1 MNRIVGLAAV
11 VMAIV
16 LAVGFVVAQSSA
28 PEATAKANDTFQ
40 LDIVIQAGV
49 SSDVTKGLDVSTAVE
64 IVESALAKGKYN
76 IDSFFDITYASNI
89 GSSGLDGNTVK
100 ASFNVDSFFD
110 IEYEIARRSIPTEMV
125 AMSLKGQI
133 GDGTS
138 SQRSID
144 LVREAA
150 KAAGAEVTYGHVTV
164 LK

>member
-64 IVESALAKGKYN
+64 IVERAMAEGKYN

-89 GSSGLDGNTVK
+89 GSSGEDGVRAKT
-100 ASFNVDSFFD
+100 SFNVDSFFD
-110 IEYEIARRSIPTEMV
+110 IEYEISGKTIPTEMV
-125 AMSLKGQI
+125 ALSLKGSI
-133 GDGTS
+133 GDGTV
-138 SQRSID
+138 SQRAID
-144 LVREAA
+144 LVKVEA
-150 KAAGAEVTYGHVTV
+150 KAAGADVTYGHVAV